1 MIPKKTMELIR
12 ISLKKHSNKDFSD
25 DEINSILDSFA
36 SKIIADPDLD
46 KMQTFKKVTIDHE

>member
-12 ISLKKHSNKDFSD
+12 ISLKNHSNKDFSD
-25 DEINSILDSFA
+25 DEISSILDSFA

-46 KMQTFKKVTIDHE
+46 KMQTLKKVTIDHE